1 MVIFKFSCLDR
12 KYPFWS
18 NLVQKFTIVCLRWNL
33 IPRLIEICETQWGC
47 SFPLLWSRNIFS
59 RKIGQEFSVVIRF
72 CSSYLIL
79 IAASFKYGKLLKIPE
94 KASALPSVLFN
105 FETIHEQTFYFQP
118 IIFFPVKHILK
129 HLDWTVV
136 YVNNLYYNTLM
147 IYIIT

>member
-47 SFPLLWSRNIFS
+47 SFLLLWSRNIFS

-79 IAASFKYGKLLKIPE
+79 LRPALNMVNYLKFLKKLQLCRASCL
-94 KASALPSVLFN
+94 
-105 FETIHEQTFYFQP
+105 
-118 IIFFPVKHILK
+118 ILK
-129 HLDWTVV
+129 QYMNKLFISNQSFFFSCKAHFKTFGL
-136 YVNNLYYNTLM
+136 NCCLC
-147 IYIIT
+147 